1 MGNSNNRVMEIIKVF
16 ANYGFEYIV
25 DKKNKEEKKSPINL
39 RKAFEELGP
48 TFIKIGQV
56 LSTRPDL
63 INDIYLNELSKLQ
76 DDVPSESFEE
86 MNNVFYNEFSKN
98 LEDVFL
104 KIDKNPLAS
113 ASIAQVYSGIL
124 KNGNRVVIKIQ
135 RPNIKEKMYKDFEI
149 LIDLS
154 EKFRWLLKDTIMDPK
169 EALIEIKKSTE
180 RELNFN
186 LEANYIKKFKE
197 LNKDISCIYAPY
209 IVEELSKERVL
220 TLENISGFKINDR
233 YAIEA
238 LGYDKENIA
247 KKLALS
253 YFKQILKDGFFHGD
267 PHPGNILIS
276 EGKICFIDFGIVG
289 ELSKEL
295 KDGLNNAIDGLA
307 SEDINKIT
315 DFIIG
320 IAIKSGKINRN
331 KLYED
336 INYIFKSYVSMSLK
350 NIKLSLLLQEVM
362 EIAKNNN
369 LRLPSEFILLIRC
382 MIMVEGIVAELS
394 PETNIITLVI
404 TYVKDIHKQYLLS
417 KFSFDDILFKSYGIS
432 KNLIRM
438 PAKIMEL
445 TDTLAS
451 GRLSLNVK
459 VDETNKYMNSLN
471 KMVNR
476 LAFSLVVGG
485 MLIASSI
492 IINSNPEPRIYGVS
506 VIGIGG
512 YFLSAIFGIWLLI
525 SIIRSG
531 SLK

>member
-186 LEANYIKKFKE
+186 LEANNIKKFKE
-197 LNKDISCIYAPY
+197 LNKDISCIYAP
-209 IVEELSKERVL
+209 
-220 TLENISGFKINDR
+220 
-233 YAIEA
+233 
-238 LGYDKENIA
+238 
-247 KKLALS
+247 
-253 YFKQILKDGFFHGD
+253 
-267 PHPGNILIS
+267 
-276 EGKICFIDFGIVG
+276 
-289 ELSKEL
+289 
-295 KDGLNNAIDGLA
+295 
-307 SEDINKIT
+307 
-315 DFIIG
+315 
-320 IAIKSGKINRN
+320 
-331 KLYED
+331 
-336 INYIFKSYVSMSLK
+336 
-350 NIKLSLLLQEVM
+350 
-362 EIAKNNN
+362 
-369 LRLPSEFILLIRC
+369 
-382 MIMVEGIVAELS
+382 
-394 PETNIITLVI
+394 
-404 TYVKDIHKQYLLS
+404 
-417 KFSFDDILFKSYGIS
+417 
-432 KNLIRM
+432 
-438 PAKIMEL
+438 
-445 TDTLAS
+445 
-451 GRLSLNVK
+451 
-459 VDETNKYMNSLN
+459 
-471 KMVNR
+471 
-476 LAFSLVVGG
+476 
-485 MLIASSI
+485 
-492 IINSNPEPRIYGVS
+492 
-506 VIGIGG
+506 
-512 YFLSAIFGIWLLI
+512 
-525 SIIRSG
+525 
-531 SLK
+531 